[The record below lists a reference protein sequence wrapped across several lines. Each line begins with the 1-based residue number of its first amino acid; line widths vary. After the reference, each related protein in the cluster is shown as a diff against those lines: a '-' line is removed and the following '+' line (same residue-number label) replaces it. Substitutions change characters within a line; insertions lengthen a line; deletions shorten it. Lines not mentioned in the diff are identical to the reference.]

1 MSTVFA
7 TKDVSATPARR
18 AGFTLIELLVV
29 IAIIGVLVGLLLPA
43 VQQAREAA
51 RRISCGNNV
60 KQLGLALHNY
70 HDKGDVFPPAAIRRY
85 FRTSSAN
92 EWSTNMLSWMALI
105 LPYMEESAI
114 YDQLDFDIEP
124 GLSGSDATNYNRVA
138 RKLPIDGFRC
148 PSDPRRH
155 SRDTNYEPT
164 NYAACL
170 GDSQM
175 HKGNRSIIDCDS
187 RIGIRDVLDGTS
199 STMGVAEILVG
210 SPLNEAANSSG
221 GACPSGT
228 LQDPSLRGQSWL
240 YANHVRSYAFNT
252 LTGPNAASDDCGLN
266 TGGGFVSAARSQ
278 HPGGV
283 MVMMVDGGTRF
294 VSDSVD
300 LTTVWRRIG
309 NRQDGEVVG
318 SF

>member
-1 MSTVFA
+1 MSNIVA
-7 TKDVSATPARR
+7 TEQASVAPVRR

-85 FRTSSAN
+85 FRTTSTN

-105 LPYMEESAI
+105 LPYMEASTI
-114 YDQLDFDIEP
+114 YDKLDFDIES
-124 GLSGSDATNYNRVA
+124 GLSGTDATNYNRVA
-138 RKLPIDGFRC
+138 RKLPINGFRC
-148 PSDPRRH
+148 PSDPRRQ

-164 NYAACL
+164 NYVACL
-170 GDSQM
+170 GDSEI
-175 HKGNRSIIDCDS
+175 HKRSRSIMDCDS
-187 RIGIRDVLDGTS
+187 RVGIRDVLDGTS
-199 STMGVAEILVG
+199 NTMGVAEILVG
-210 SPLNEAANSSG
+210 SPLNEGSNSSG

-228 LQDPSLRGQSWL
+228 LRDPSLRGLSWL
-240 YANHVRSYAFNT
+240 YASHVRNYAFNT
-252 LTGPNAASDDCGLN
+252 ITGPNAAADDCGLN

-294 VSDSVD
+294 VNDSVD